1 MDDCHEETI
10 QGYKRVIEKLNK
22 RNEVGQVDTI
32 EGLQKRIT
40 DAESNYMTTLEKLRN
55 AREDLLSFRQ
65 FSDKR
70 TETVLS
76 EKYKEEICT
85 EMKSMKTPLNEIEK
99 ELESSQETVAMLE
112 DDSSASNKTGDEL
125 IKYQDDLA
133 RATEDVEKKTSKVTK
148 LLAKVEGLHGR
159 RLKLSKSEVSA
170 TEQDLETVQERS
182 LLAKDDV
189 TSTQK
194 DLENLQSK
202 KASLLRNT
210 ETYKKRS
217 APVSEDNAES
227 ESSAGEKRRKQS

>member
-1 MDDCHEETI
+1 
-10 QGYKRVIEKLNK
+10 
-22 RNEVGQVDTI
+22 
-32 EGLQKRIT
+32 
-40 DAESNYMTTLEKLRN
+40 
-55 AREDLLSFRQ
+55 LLSFRQ

-148 LLAKVEGLHGR
+148 LLAKVEGLHGH

-170 TEQDLETVQERS
+170 TKQDLETVQERS

-217 APVSEDNAES
+217 SAPVSEDNTEG
-227 ESSAGEKRRKQS
+227 ESSASEKRRKQSLV